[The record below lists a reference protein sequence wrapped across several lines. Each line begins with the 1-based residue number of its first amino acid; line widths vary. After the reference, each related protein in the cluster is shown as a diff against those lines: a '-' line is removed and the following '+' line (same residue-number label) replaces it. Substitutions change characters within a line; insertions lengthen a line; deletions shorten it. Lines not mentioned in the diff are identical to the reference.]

1 MSLLRVNHVSKAF
14 GSDVLF
20 NNISFDINQGE
31 KVALIGKNGTG
42 KSTLFKMI
50 IQEETPDE
58 GEIFIHGQTKIG
70 YLSQKIIEDENHSL
84 YEEVLS
90 VFQSVIEIENRL
102 HQITHEMAENH
113 SDVLL
118 KRYAAVEE
126 EFQRV
131 GGYEYLVKIDT
142 LLSHF
147 GFHKSLYQRKV
158 KTFSGGEKTRIALA
172 KLLMIEPDI
181 LLLDEPTN
189 HMDIEIIEWLEDYLK
204 AYPKAVLIITHDKY
218 FINKVCRKII
228 ELDQRSIQTY
238 HGDYDTYEAEKVKR
252 YSLMLKQ
259 YERQQKEIDHL
270 QSFVDRF
277 RYKAK
282 KARSAQD
289 RIKKINRIERLEKP
303 TLSKQKVQIALSS
316 KRPTKVHIIE
326 LDDLSIGYDRPLL
339 SHIHFKMRGID
350 KVGVIGPNGS
360 GKTTLIKTIMG
371 SLEPLYGEVKFHKQL
386 KIGYFDQNLRKFNPS
401 KTLLETIQ
409 DAYPSKTLTELRT
422 DLAKVMFYK
431 EDVYKPI
438 HVLSGGE
445 LVKLHLLFLML
456 EEPDLLI
463 LDEPTNHL
471 DIDTKNI
478 IEDVFE
484 GFEGPIIFISH
495 DRYFI
500 NKVATKI
507 ISISDHVAVY
517 DGNYTDYIGQTT
529 RIKEEK
535 KAKIVKQPRKQNID
549 KQLKKIEL
557 DIQQLEE
564 HIEHQKSKLFEES
577 VYMNPE
583 QYRIENR
590 LLEEL
595 EQTLLER
602 YEELDSLL
610 KKEY

>member
-438 HVLSGGE
+438 HV
-445 LVKLHLLFLML
+445 
-456 EEPDLLI
+456 
-463 LDEPTNHL
+463 
-471 DIDTKNI
+471 
-478 IEDVFE
+478 DVFE